1 VDYIFDLNAMA
12 IFNRAS
18 GVSLPAK
25 GYWLMSPI
33 DEEFLASLP
42 VFLHFEDVADPM
54 LYRPLPNGWALALAD
69 IIDSTGAI
77 DRGHYKS
84 VNMAG
89 AGVISGIL
97 NALDRHDL
105 PFVFGGDGAVVA
117 IPPSAVDTAR
127 DALSRVQ
134 SWIADD
140 VKLTLRAAIVPVAD
154 IRQHGLDVRVARFQA
169 SDAVSYAMF
178 SGGGNNWADVQMK
191 EGHYTVEPAPTG
203 SRPDLTGLSCRWNP
217 IESTYGKVVSIIATP
232 GRSGDATAFR
242 SLVSE
247 IIALVNEDGRGGHP
261 VPVDGPKL
269 GFIREG
275 LALEANALSGYRDR
289 LSRLRN
295 RFWISFQTVLISVL
309 YVLRMRLGR
318 FDAVSYK
325 KAVASNTDFRKFDD
339 GLKMTV
345 DVDGERLA
353 KIKARLEGAARDG
366 VCYYGLHEQSAALMT
381 CIVPSPM
388 SRDHMHFVDGAE
400 GGYARAAMYLKA
412 QMHSD

>member
-1 VDYIFDLNAMA
+1 
-12 IFNRAS
+12 
-18 GVSLPAK
+18 
-25 GYWLMSPI
+25 MSPN
-33 DEEFLASLP
+33 DDEFLTSLP

-54 LYRPLPNGWALALAD
+54 LYRPLPDGWALALAD
-69 IIDSTGAI
+69 IVDSTGAI
-77 DRGHYKS
+77 DRGLYKS

-117 IPPSAVDTAR
+117 IPPSAVETAR

-134 SWIADD
+134 SWVADD
-140 VKLTLRAAIVPVAD
+140 VNLTLRAAIVPVAD

-191 EGHYTVEPAPTG
+191 EGRYTVDPAPTG
-203 SRPDLTGLSCRWNP
+203 SRPNLTGLSCRWNP
-217 IESTYGKVVSIIATP
+217 IEATYGKVVSIIATP
-232 GRSGDATAFR
+232 GRSGDAAAFR

-275 LALEANALSGYRDR
+275 LALEANALSGHRDT
-289 LSRLRN
+289 LARLRK
-295 RFWISFQTVLISVL
+295 RIWISFQTFLISVL
-309 YVLRMRLGR
+309 YVLRRPLGR

-353 KIKARLEGAARDG
+353 KIQARLEGAARDG

-381 CIVPSPM
+381 CIVPSPL
-388 SRDHMHFVDGAE
+388 SHDHMHFVDGAE
-400 GGYARAAMYLKA
+400 GGYARAALYLKA
-412 QMHSD
+412 QMHND